1 MKLETKK
8 YLAARAL
15 SVGKNRI
22 VFNIERLPEIKEAIT
37 KQDMKD
43 LFQDK
48 AIAIREIKGKRIIK
62 QRKTRRR
69 KGSIKLRVNNSKQE
83 YVKLTRKLR
92 AYVRGLKRQNLLSK
106 ENFIGV
112 RKQIGAKQ
120 FKSLAQLKEHLVG
133 VPK

>member
-15 SVGKNRI
+15 GVGKNRI

-43 LFQDK
+43 LFRDK

-62 QRKTRRR
+62 HRKTRRR
-69 KGSIKLRVNNSKQE
+69 KGSIKIRVNSSKQE

-92 AYVRGLKRQNLLSK
+92 AYVRGLRRQSLLSK
-106 ENFIGV
+106 ENFIGT

-120 FKSLAQLKEHLVG
+120 FKSLAQLKEHLAG